1 MLVLGDVSGKGMAA
15 GLVASSVQARIQT
28 AVRHGAWA
36 SPVTLVGLNAEVSAT
51 TDVGRYATLVLARL
65 DCATGRIEYVNAGH
79 PSALVL
85 TADGLVR
92 TTLAATAPA
101 VGLIEGAGFT
111 TGEATLAPG
120 ETLVVVSDGVT
131 EALDDG
137 EREFD
142 LGQLGALTTAHAG
155 QPAAALAAAVVEAVR
170 AHRGVRQDQDDVT
183 VLVTRRRSA

>member
-1 MLVLGDVSGKGMAA
+1 M
-15 GLVASSVQARIQT
+15 
-28 AVRHGAWA
+28 
-36 SPVTLVGLNAEVSAT
+36 
-51 TDVGRYATLVLARL
+51 
-65 DCATGRIEYVNAGH
+65 
-79 PSALVL
+79 
-85 TADGLVR
+85 
-92 TTLAATAPA
+92 
-101 VGLIEGAGFT
+101 
-111 TGEATLAPG
+111 
-120 ETLVVVSDGVT
+120 VVSDGVT